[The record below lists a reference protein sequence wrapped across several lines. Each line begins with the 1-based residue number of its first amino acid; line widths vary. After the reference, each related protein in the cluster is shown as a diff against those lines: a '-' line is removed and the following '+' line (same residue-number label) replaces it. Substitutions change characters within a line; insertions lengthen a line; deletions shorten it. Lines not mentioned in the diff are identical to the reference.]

1 MTDPA
6 IIDAVENSFVPLL
19 IINNTRRGNDS
30 QILKKY
36 NEPAWNYQVIRFL
49 DHNGKDVIPR
59 KDGVNVKKLLANRM
73 IQALKKAGKPVPDS
87 LKEVK

>member
-36 NEPAWNYQVIRFL
+36 NEPSWNYQVIRFL

-73 IQALKKAGKPVPDS
+73 IQALEKAGKPVPDS